1 MIRWRLVRLAGP
13 AGAAVVIELLFMLRT
28 ITDKGLW
35 DNWTGAYEKVISGYL
50 FLVFPLTL
58 LVVMAVE
65 IVRQGVDKVWPR
77 RGFALEIASY
87 WMIYTVAG
95 LAWMTL
101 QGVPFTPP
109 ELATAIAVF
118 AASLYP
124 FGGAW
129 PAKRTR
135 AVRQPRAPDPVVTLH
150 GV

>member
-118 AASLYP
+118 AA
-124 FGGAW
+124 FGAAHWTVQRGACW
-129 PAKRTR
+129 YFRLEPARH
-135 AVRQPRAPDPVVTLH
+135 PRA
-150 GV
+150 